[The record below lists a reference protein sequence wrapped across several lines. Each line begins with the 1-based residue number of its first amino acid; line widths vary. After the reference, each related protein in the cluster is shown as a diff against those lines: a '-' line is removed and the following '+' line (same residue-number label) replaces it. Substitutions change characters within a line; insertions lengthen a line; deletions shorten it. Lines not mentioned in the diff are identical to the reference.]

1 MNHIWSNWLSDR
13 QRVRIKVCHFLNSI
27 LFQNSCAFH
36 IFSSVDF
43 AFTVYPIF
51 NYYSDFN
58 QFKAFCKYFD
68 IDFTT
73 SMAINSHYRT
83 MEFGWNSA
91 SNMNRSIFCLFVCLF
106 QMQFEVSKCFNA
118 LHTMQYSIQCSTL
131 KRIAKYA
138 HSWPSQLNTLKTDLM
153 LFVFVMPHFRYSRE
167 RLIDRWLDR
176 IDKID
181 RQIDFNEF
189 HINTCIWICS
199 LLVLV
204 HECILINNST
214 SISTHKYIYI

>member
-1 MNHIWSNWLSDR
+1 MNHHWLSDQ

-43 AFTVYPIF
+43 AFTVYSIF
-51 NYYSDFN
+51 NYHSDFN

-68 IDFTT
+68 IAFTT
-73 SMAINSHYRT
+73 SMAMNSHY
-83 MEFGWNSA
+83 ELWSFGWNGA
-91 SNMNRSIFCLFVCLF
+91 SNMNRSIFFFWFVCL
-106 QMQFEVSKCFNA
+106 QFEVSKCFNA
-118 LHTMQYSIQCSTL
+118 LHTMQYCIQCSTL

-181 RQIDFNEF
+181 KKIDFNEF

-204 HECILINNST
+204 HEYILI
-214 SISTHKYIYI
+214 YI